1 MIVNNESSEIIRMLN
16 NMFNRYSNNPELD
29 LYPPKLEEKMK
40 EVDSWI
46 YENIN
51 NGVYKCGFAKS

>member
-1 MIVNNESSEIIRMLN
+1 MLN
-16 NMFNRYSNNPELD
+16 NNFNNLSGNPKLD
-29 LYPPKLEEKMK
+29 LYPSELEEKMK

-51 NGVYKCGFAKS
+51 IGVYKCGFAKT